1 MRKKRTVTL
10 GFGQEERASDT
21 HTNLSAVRAEGEWLW
36 VAGDETATVERL
48 RADDKDRPSRYAG
61 ARSFRLA
68 DLVDLPGAAE
78 DEADIEGLAR
88 DEGFLWA
95 VGSHSL
101 KRKRVK
107 DNYSDA
113 KAVKRLAK
121 IEDETNRR
129 ILVRIPVVMDD
140 EGSPVLA
147 KQIQVDGEHHVAAVL
162 GGAAGRSLSDLLA
175 DDAHLG
181 PFLSIPSK
189 DNGLYIEGVA
199 ACGQR
204 LFLGLRGPVLRGW
217 AVVLELQPYV
227 DDAEPTRLR
236 LADLDGA
243 PYRKHFLDLQG
254 LGVRDLCQHGDDL
267 LVLAGPTMDLDGPV
281 RLYRWLGAAS
291 QPASTVVRGEEITR
305 VLDLAYGEGDDHAE
319 GMTLLPGADGDDLLV
334 VYDSPAPERLTD
346 DGSVLADVL
355 TLP

>member
-1 MRKKRTVTL
+1 MGEKRTVSL
-10 GFGQEERASDT
+10 HFSSSDRAEET
-21 HTNLSAVRAEGEWLW
+21 HTNLSAVRADGRWLW
-36 VAGDETATVERL
+36 VAGDETATLERL
-48 RADDKDRPSRYAG
+48 RADEDDRPSRYAG

-88 DEGFLWA
+88 EGGFLWA

-107 DNYSDA
+107 DDHSDA
-113 KAVKRLAK
+113 KALKRLAK
-121 IEDETNRR
+121 IEDEANRH
-129 ILVRIPVVMDD
+129 ILVRIPVVLDD

-147 KQIQVDGEHHVAAVL
+147 RQIEADGEHRVAAML
-162 GGAAGRSLSDLLA
+162 GGADDRSLTDLLA

-189 DNGLYIEGVA
+189 DNGLDIEGVA

-204 LFLGLRGPVLRGW
+204 LYLGLRGPVLRGW
-217 AVVLELQPYV
+217 AVVLELQPYAA
-227 DDAEPTRLR
+227 DDEPTRLR

-291 QPASTVVRGEEITR
+291 RSPSPVIRRDEIAP

-319 GMTLLPGADGDDLLV
+319 GITLLSGTDGDVLLV
-334 VYDSPAPERLTD
+334 VYDSPAPARLAD

-355 TLP
+355 ALP